1 MFYMERRGKTA
12 ILIAICAAAFG
23 GGLLTGYVKNERRG
37 DIQDAAPMQEAV
49 KTAETVQEKEI
60 TTFSIPEP
68 TEKRIDHYEI
78 KLSGDYIVVCEVYTN
93 NTKTEIERAEIESNM
108 LLQADKKM
116 LEDGINVTD
125 FDDAMLKVED
135 FVS

>member
-1 MFYMERRGKTA
+1 MERRGKTA
-12 ILIAICAAAFG
+12 VLIAVCAAAFG
-23 GGLLTGYVKNERRG
+23 GGLLAGYVKDERRG
-37 DIQDAAPMQEAV
+37 NMREDAPLQEAV
-49 KTAETVQEKEI
+49 KTAEAVQEKEI
-60 TTFSIPEP
+60 ATFSVPEP
-68 TEKRIDHYEI
+68 TEKRIDRYEI
-78 KLSGDYIVVCEVYTN
+78 KLSGDYIVVCEVYTD
-93 NTKTEIERAEIESNM
+93 NTKTEIERAEIESGM